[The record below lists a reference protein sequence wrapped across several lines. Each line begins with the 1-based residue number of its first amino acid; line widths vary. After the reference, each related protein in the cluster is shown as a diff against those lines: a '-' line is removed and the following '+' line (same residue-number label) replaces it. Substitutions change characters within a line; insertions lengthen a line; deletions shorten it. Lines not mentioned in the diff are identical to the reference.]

1 MLPWKLKKDKYLP
14 LLSVRTLS
22 GHHIVLNIV
31 GKDKPKALKRD
42 SIYNIDNVVLE
53 KRVSAIYLHLL

>member
-1 MLPWKLKKDKYLP
+1 M
-14 LLSVRTLS
+14 
-22 GHHIVLNIV
+22 LNIV

-53 KRVSAIYLHLL
+53 KRVSGIYLHLL